1 MEYLICILPIA
12 LILWLLI
19 GDIVNDRQE
28 ARRYQEYID
37 SIRVGDIFE
46 PNFVEDLYDDPF
58 EEYQDMDFSEYSRI
72 IIDIKKNNK
81 GETWVKY
88 KRLKDGG
95 VEFTDEIHR
104 FVKYKKRVNLK
115 SDGVCCQKS
124 KKYETKRNR
133 KLLTKEWYES

>member
-81 GETWVKY
+81 GETWDMPRAKM
-88 KRLKDGG
+88 
-95 VEFTDEIHR
+95 
-104 FVKYKKRVNLK
+104 
-115 SDGVCCQKS
+115 
-124 KKYETKRNR
+124 
-133 KLLTKEWYES
+133 

>member
-46 PNFVEDLYDDPF
+46 PNFVEDLGDDPF
-58 EEYQDMDFSEYSRI
+58 EEDLDFSEYSKV
-72 IIDIKKNNK
+72 IIDIKKNNN

-115 SDGVCCQKS
+115 SDGVCCPKN
-124 KKYETKRNR
+124 E
-133 KLLTKEWYES
+133 EI

>member
-19 GDIVNDRQE
+19 GDIVNDRKN

-46 PNFVEDLYDDPF
+46 PNFVEDLDDDPF
-58 EEYQDMDFSEYSRI
+58 EEEYDYTEYSKV

-95 VEFTDEIHR
+95 VEFTEEINK
-104 FVKYKKRVNLK
+104 FVMNQNRVK
-115 SDGVCCQKS
+115 QS
-124 KKYETKRNR
+124 EI
-133 KLLTKEWYES
+133 

>member
-19 GDIVNDRQE
+19 GDIVNDRKN

-46 PNFVEDLYDDPF
+46 PKFVEDLDDDPF
-58 EEYQDMDFSEYSRI
+58 EEEYDYTEYSKV

-95 VEFTDEIHR
+95 LEFTEEINK
-104 FVKYKKRVNLK
+104 FVMNQKRVK
-115 SDGVCCQKS
+115 QS
-124 KKYETKRNR
+124 EI
-133 KLLTKEWYES
+133 

>member
-104 FVKYKKRVNLK
+104 FVKYKKRVK
-115 SDGVCCQKS
+115 QS
-124 KKYETKRNR
+124 EI
-133 KLLTKEWYES
+133 

>member
-1 MEYLICILPIA
+1 MEYLICILPIS

-19 GDIVNDRQE
+19 GDMVNDRQN

-46 PNFVEDLYDDPF
+46 PNFIEELYDDPF
-58 EEYQDMDFSEYSRI
+58 EEEFDYSEYSKV

-95 VEFTDEIHR
+95 VEFTEEMHR
-104 FVKYKKRVNLK
+104 FVQNQKRVK
-115 SDGVCCQKS
+115 QSDGVGCPKN
-124 KKYETKRNR
+124 E
-133 KLLTKEWYES
+133 EI

>member
-12 LILWLLI
+12 PILWLLI
-19 GDIVNDRQE
+19 GDIVNDRRN

-46 PNFVEDLYDDPF
+46 PKFVEDLDDDPF
-58 EEYQDMDFSEYSRI
+58 EEEYDYTEYSKV

-95 VEFTDEIHR
+95 VEFTEEINK
-104 FVKYKKRVNLK
+104 FVMNQNRVK
-115 SDGVCCQKS
+115 QS
-124 KKYETKRNR
+124 EI
-133 KLLTKEWYES
+133 

>member
-1 MEYLICILPIA
+1 MKYLICILPIA

-19 GDIVNDRQE
+19 SDIVNDRRK

-46 PNFVEDLYDDPF
+46 PNFVEDLDDDPF
-58 EEYQDMDFSEYSRI
+58 VEEYDYTEYSKV

-88 KRLKDGG
+88 KRLKNGG
-95 VEFTDEIHR
+95 LEFTEEIHR
-104 FVKYKKRVNLK
+104 FVKDHKRVK
-115 SDGVCCQKS
+115 QS
-124 KKYETKRNR
+124 EI
-133 KLLTKEWYES
+133 

>member
-1 MEYLICILPIA
+1 MEYLLCILPIS
-12 LILWLLI
+12 LILWLMI

-46 PNFVEDLYDDPF
+46 PNFVEDLNDDPF
-58 EEYQDMDFSEYSRI
+58 KEFNYSEYSKVI
-72 IIDIKKNNK
+72 TDIKKNNK

-95 VEFTDEIHR
+95 IEFTEEMRR
-104 FVKYKKRVNLK
+104 FVQNQKRIK
-115 SDGVCCQKS
+115 QS
-124 KKYETKRNR
+124 EI
-133 KLLTKEWYES
+133 